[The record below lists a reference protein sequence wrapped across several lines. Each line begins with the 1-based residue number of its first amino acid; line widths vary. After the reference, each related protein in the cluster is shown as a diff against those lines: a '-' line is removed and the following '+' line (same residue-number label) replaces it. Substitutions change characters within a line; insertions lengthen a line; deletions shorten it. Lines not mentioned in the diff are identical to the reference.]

1 MAETLQLEI
10 VTPEGKAFSSAVEMV
25 TLTGVDGEMG
35 ILPRHVRL
43 VTQLMPGELVVREAG
58 RDRVLA
64 VGQGLVEI
72 TSDRV
77 SILTDMAI
85 AAESI
90 DEAKA
95 EEARQRA
102 EARLREK
109 LSSAEVASTNAA
121 LVRSLAQ
128 LRVKR
133 RRRTP

>member
-1 MAETLQLEI
+1 
-10 VTPEGKAFSSAVEMV
+10 
-25 TLTGVDGEMG
+25 
-35 ILPRHVRL
+35 
-43 VTQLMPGELVVREAG
+43 
-58 RDRVLA
+58 
-64 VGQGLVEI
+64 VEI
-72 TSDRV
+72 TPDRV

-133 RRRTP
+133 RRRV